1 MTDDAT
7 YRKMKQE
14 RDLALADNERN
25 LKTLEANRVTID
37 RLTAGCERLRI
48 ALEET
53 RKCLGEA
60 NEAVLGPI
68 CDTIWYSDSETLF
81 DFIDAAID
89 AARAKP

>member
-1 MTDDAT
+1 MSDDAT
-7 YRKMKQE
+7 YRAMKQQ
-14 RDLALADNERN
+14 RDAALAE
-25 LKTLEANRVTID
+25 
-37 RLTAGCERLRI
+37 CERFRA

-53 RKCLGEA
+53 RKCLGDA
-60 NEAVLGPI
+60 NEAESSPI